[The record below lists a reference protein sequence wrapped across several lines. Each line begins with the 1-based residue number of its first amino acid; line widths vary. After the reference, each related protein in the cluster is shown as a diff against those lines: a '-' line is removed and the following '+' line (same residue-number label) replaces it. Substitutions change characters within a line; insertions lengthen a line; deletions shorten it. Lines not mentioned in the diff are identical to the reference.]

1 MNKIKYLLLVTTC
14 SFVLSNDRIG
24 YRLIGNSNQDYYQD
38 IESIFE
44 LSFGPWDFFTNFS
57 GRQTFEFMPPKENVN
72 NITSKLSWSR
82 VIATNRVG
90 DKVEPNHEAQK
101 QNGTSYTITYDQIT
115 GEQISL
121 VGNDDASIAMMDMVE
136 ASEIGSLISGA
147 HGNNLLYPFGSD
159 SIRYVGDV
167 WTIEE
172 EGEQTGKTFSFEEFE
187 GTTKSKITYHLKKIK
202 EKRGNKIA
210 YIKLDNNL
218 EINGV
223 GDSQDKSIEM
233 TISTSV
239 KGNIRFNIT
248 TGLMESCKMAMSIT
262 STGRDLEDDSIRQM
276 IMSMNV
282 KIKQKLI

>member
-1 MNKIKYLLLVTTC
+1 KQIKYWLFISAL
-14 SFVLSNDRIG
+14 SFALSNDGDG
-24 YRLIGNSNQDYYQD
+24 YRFINNSTQDYYQD
-38 IESIFE
+38 VESIFE
-44 LSFGPWDFFTNFS
+44 ISFGPWDFLMNFS
-57 GRQTFEFMPPKENVN
+57 GRQTHEFMPPKENQN
-72 NITSKLSWSR
+72 EIISKLSWSR
-82 VIATNRVG
+82 VIATNRVD
-90 DKVEPNHEAQK
+90 DKVKPNHEAQK
-101 QNGTSYTITYDQIT
+101 QNGTSYTMTYDSVT
-115 GEQISL
+115 GELTSI
-121 VGNDDASIAMMDMVE
+121 VGNDEVSIEMMEMVE
-136 ASEIGSLISGA
+136 NDEISSLISGVQ
-147 HGNNLLYPFGSD
+147 GGNLLYPFGSD

-187 GTTKSKITYHLKKIK
+187 GTKKSKITYHLKKIK

-210 YIKLDNNL
+210 YIKLDNSL